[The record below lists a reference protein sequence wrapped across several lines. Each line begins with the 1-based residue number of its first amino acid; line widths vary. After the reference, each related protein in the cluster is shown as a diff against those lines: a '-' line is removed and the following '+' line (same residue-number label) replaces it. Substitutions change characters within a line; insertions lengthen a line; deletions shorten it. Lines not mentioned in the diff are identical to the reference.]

1 MVVALLIRW
10 AVFAV
15 AFAITAWLLNGIDVS
30 GGFGTYLWLAL
41 LFGVIN
47 AVVGTILRLLTLPLM
62 VVTLGLFALVIN
74 AFLLQILDW
83 ISDHFTIDHFFWTAI
98 WGAIILAIVS
108 VVLDVLVVTIW
119 GRRRVAAP
127 T

>member
-15 AFAITAWLLNGIDVS
+15 AFAITAWLLDGIDVS